1 MLIRSEY
8 VTSDGYVGNAD
19 GILYPTETEAR
30 EANPNN

>member
-19 GILYPTETEAR
+19 DILYPTETEAR
-30 EANPNN
+30 ESNPEN